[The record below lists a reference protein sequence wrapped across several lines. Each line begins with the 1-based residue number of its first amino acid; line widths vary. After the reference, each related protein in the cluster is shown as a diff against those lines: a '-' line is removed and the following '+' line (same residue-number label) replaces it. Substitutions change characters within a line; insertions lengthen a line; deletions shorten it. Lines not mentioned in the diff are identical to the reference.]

1 MGDSIIWIFMKEE
14 YKEMGNLSKE
24 INDKNGFLVKLRNE
38 NYFDADMFKTIKDT
52 IVSDSS
58 IWRMTGSVPLE
69 DVVALAYLIDQ
80 LAGGSRFLDEYTAV
94 QVENANLEILR
105 LLTVLYLLCNARLIR
120 PIGFESNNTVII
132 LSAVNIRQQA
142 KDTYV

>member
-1 MGDSIIWIFMKEE
+1 MKEE

-58 IWRMTGSVPLE
+58 KWRMTGSVPLE

-80 LAGGSRFLDEYTAV
+80 LAGGSRFLAEYTAV
-94 QVENANLEILR
+94 QVEDANLEILR
-105 LLTVLYLLCNARLIR
+105 LLDSTLFTV
-120 PIGFESNNTVII
+120 
-132 LSAVNIRQQA
+132 
-142 KDTYV
+142 

>member
-1 MGDSIIWIFMKEE
+1 MKEE

-38 NYFDADMFKTIKDT
+38 NCFDEEMYNAIKDT
-52 IVSDSS
+52 IISDSS

-80 LAGGSRFLDEYTAV
+80 LAGGSRFLDEYTAN
-94 QVENANLEILR
+94 QVEDANLEILR
-105 LLTVLYLLCNARLIR
+105 LLDSTLFTV
-120 PIGFESNNTVII
+120 
-132 LSAVNIRQQA
+132 
-142 KDTYV
+142 